1 MAGVFRD
8 VTIKW
13 DGVDVMVTPS
23 LRLLRAIEQGNVSLT
38 DIAIRTSQGRP
49 PVSHLAFVIA
59 KLLEAGGVKV
69 DEDRVYFEL
78 MTGKPEQIQAL
89 IEAVLL
95 AFSPAEEDP
104 KKPEPSE
111 ELLSKTAAASAKR
124 KAK

>member
-13 DGVDVMVTPS
+13 DGVDVTVTPS
-23 LRLLRAIEQGNVSLT
+23 LRLLRTIEQGDVSLT

-49 PVSHLAFVIA
+49 PVSHLAFVIT
-59 KLLEAGGVKV
+59 KLLQAGGVKV

-95 AFSPAEEDP
+95 AFSPADEDP
-104 KKPEPSE
+104 KKPEPSDKS
-111 ELLSKTAAASAKR
+111 LQKAASTKR

>member
-13 DGVDVMVTPS
+13 DGVDVTVTPS
-23 LRLLRAIEQGNVSLT
+23 LRLLRTIEQGDVSLT

-49 PVSHLAFVIA
+49 PVSHLAFVIT
-59 KLLEAGGVKV
+59 KLLQAGGIKV

-95 AFSPAEEDP
+95 AFSPADEDP
-104 KKPEPSE
+104 KKPEPSDKS
-111 ELLSKTAAASAKR
+111 LQKAASTKR

>member
-13 DGVDVMVTPS
+13 DGVDVTVTPS
-23 LRLLRAIEQGNVSLT
+23 LRLLRTIEQGDVSLT
-38 DIAIRTSQGRP
+38 DIAVRTSQGRP

-59 KLLEAGGVKV
+59 KLLHAGGVKV
-69 DEDRVYFEL
+69 EEDRVYFEL

-95 AFSPAEEDP
+95 AFSPADEDP
-104 KKPEPSE
+104 KKPEPSDE
-111 ELLSKTAAASAKR
+111 SLQKTASTKR